1 MQELIRFI
9 HFIIQVCDLSF
20 PFLYI
25 LNSVNIL
32 KINNI
37 IFQGVILIV
46 ILINLSLIIFK
57 RCILFDMEEKFSSNG
72 KIKNDMIDNVVEIIT
87 NQKICYRR
95 YDIQFD
101 ITDDNDEY
109 IGNDDSFLVLKKRD
123 KYIAINMINIILL
136 LTLIP
141 DKNIRNILLI
151 LLIMWIWFCL

>member
-1 MQELIRFI
+1 M
-9 HFIIQVCDLSF
+9 
-20 PFLYI
+20 
-25 LNSVNIL
+25 
-32 KINNI
+32 
-37 IFQGVILIV
+37 
-46 ILINLSLIIFK
+46 
-57 RCILFDMEEKFSSNG
+57 
-72 KIKNDMIDNVVEIIT
+72 VEIIT